1 MYSMNMIRSPKRT
14 EEGKWVFNDVEVNKL
29 SIWASEVAQLY
40 EDRRFNALSEEAQEF
55 AAQTYAILKAIGFY
69 DDLEE

>member
-1 MYSMNMIRSPKRT
+1 MYSIDMIKSPKRT
-14 EEGKWVFNDVEVNKL
+14 EEGKWVFNDIEVNKL

-69 DDLEE
+69 NVSEG

>member
-14 EEGKWVFNDVEVNKL
+14 EEGKWVFNDSEVNRI

-40 EDRRFNALSEEAQEF
+40 KDRRFNALSEEAQEF

-69 DDLEE
+69 GALEG